1 MKCGWH
7 LAKRHKVFSFMVKER
22 VMKSVRISASQF
34 FGLALSL
41 IFCFPATILAHAQTG
56 DPAIWLSAGLQSSG
70 AYVDA
75 SAFCGTS
82 GCASQNFCTV
92 VNQALH
98 ALPAAGG
105 VVDARGINPGG
116 SNTCGG
122 TTPYTGTNTIMAPS
136 ILLLPSGT
144 ISIGKTWILPNASKI
159 IGEGAGASGYG
170 VTTLQASSSFTSGG
184 WMIQM
189 GPNSSSTNLTKC
201 ASAPLGHCTEI
212 AVEDLTLQG
221 SASLNG
227 IIDGQSQDMSY
238 VKRVNMYQI
247 GGIGLKVWQDGGNSG
262 QNSGPYS
269 DIFFDAG
276 SAASSSTVCAEI
288 ENISTRGIHGL
299 TCQFE
304 SSSSTPPFAVQIGS
318 SNNSVRDAHI
328 SGGFTDGI
336 QVASG
341 TSDTLLFNITGGS
354 GVEYLIDLL
363 SGNSTPNVAIMGAS
377 NGGSTYTLYDEMTST
392 KLNDSYLA
400 MYVLGESG
408 VGTDGYTRFTTSVNS
423 AAVTWSQGS
432 GSTPSQCNKGALY
445 SNTSSTGN
453 LYVCTTTNTWNPL

>member
-1 MKCGWH
+1 MT
-7 LAKRHKVFSFMVKER
+7 
-22 VMKSVRISASQF
+22 SAR
-34 FGLALSL
+34 
-41 IFCFPATILAHAQTG
+41 CFPSAFSKMAVVGVCLFAILPALAQEG
-56 DPAIWLSAGLQSSG
+56 DPAVWLSTGKASSS
-70 AYVDA
+70 AYIDA

-82 GCASQNFCTV
+82 GCGSQNFCSV

-98 ALPAAGG
+98 ALPANGG
-105 VVDARGINPGG
+105 VVDARGINAGG
-116 SNTCGG
+116 SNTCAG
-122 TTPYTGTNTIMAPS
+122 TTPYTGTYTITVPS

-159 IGEGAGASGYG
+159 IGEGAGASGYA
-170 VTTLQASSSFTSGG
+170 VTTLQTSSSFSGG

-189 GPNSSSTNLTKC
+189 GPNSGSLTLTPC

-221 SASLNG
+221 AATVNG
-227 IIDGQSQDMSY
+227 IINGQSQDMSY
-238 VKRVNMYQI
+238 VKRVSMYQI
-247 GGIGLKVWQDGGNSG
+247 GGIGLKVWQDSGNSG

-269 DIFFDAG
+269 DITFDAG
-276 SAASSSTVCAEI
+276 TGASSTTVCAEI
-288 ENISTRGIHGL
+288 LSISTRGLHGL
-299 TCQFE
+299 NCTFE
-304 SSSSTPPFAVQIGS
+304 NATGTPPPFAVQIGS

-336 QVASG
+336 QVTSGASG
-341 TSDTLLFNITGGS
+341 TLLFNITGGS

-363 SGNSTPNVAIMGAS
+363 SGNSAPNVSVMGAS

-400 MYVLGESG
+400 MYVLGVSA
-408 VGTDGYTRFTTSVNS
+408 VGGDGYSRFTTSVNP
-423 AAVTWSQGS
+423 AAVPWGQSNGNP
-432 GSTPSQCNKGALY
+432 PSQCNKGALY

-453 LYVCTTTNTWNPL
+453 LYVCTASNTWSPL